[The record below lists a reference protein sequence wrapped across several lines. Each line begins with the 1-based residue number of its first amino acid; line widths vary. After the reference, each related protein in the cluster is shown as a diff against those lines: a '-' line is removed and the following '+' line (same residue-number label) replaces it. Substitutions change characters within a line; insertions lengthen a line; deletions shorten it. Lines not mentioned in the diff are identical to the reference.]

1 MVHKR
6 WLLLAVGCMQR
17 FDGNPER
24 RDDKQRICATNA
36 TEVWGEKQKY

>member
-6 WLLLAVGCMQR
+6 WLLQAVGCMRR
-17 FDGNPER
+17 FDGNLER